1 MGGVIKER
9 EVAFRGEKREARGAI
24 WGKKGKKKRKKVRE
38 MVQEKREGGTI
49 NLGVKSGYQR
59 RVGRKEL

>member
-1 MGGVIKER
+1 MGKER
-9 EVAFRGEKREARGAI
+9 KEE
-24 WGKKGKKKRKKVRE
+24 KKVRE
-38 MVQEKREGGTI
+38 MVQEKRERGTI